1 MKKMAGLA
9 LIALIAL
16 IAGCAQTA
24 PTVQQGPDAEVTF
37 DGLVR
42 VDNARFN
49 DVWIDPDIDFSRYNK
64 VMVGEAAFEF
74 RAVRKNASTH
84 SRTSSDTMFWMND
97 EQRERL
103 IDTVTGVFREE
114 IKNSV
119 NFTQTDT
126 PGDDVLVIVGGLH
139 DIISRV
145 PPDMIGRSE
154 IFLASVGEATL
165 VIEARDSLSGET
177 IYRALDRRAAQRVGG
192 QAMRSNT
199 VTNTSEVRRLAQGWA
214 IRLREGLD
222 SIHE

>member
-199 VTNTSEVRRLAQGWA
+199 VTNTSEVRRLAQRWA

>member
-1 MKKMAGLA
+1 MKKMAGL
-9 LIALIAL
+9 ALIAL

-177 IYRALDRRAAQRVGG
+177 IYRALDRRAAERVGG
-192 QAMRSNT
+192 QAIRSNT

>member
-145 PPDMIGRSE
+145 PPDMIGRS
-154 IFLASVGEATL
+154 
-165 VIEARDSLSGET
+165 
-177 IYRALDRRAAQRVGG
+177 
-192 QAMRSNT
+192 
-199 VTNTSEVRRLAQGWA
+199 
-214 IRLREGLD
+214 
-222 SIHE
+222 